1 MPIGILRKVFPS
13 KPPPPQK
20 ETRKSLVNPNLK
32 IPQTLPP
39 LDLPPP
45 DSKETIE
52 TYRSPDE
59 SLYHKPLPVL
69 KDAEELDVFT

>member
-1 MPIGILRKVFPS
+1 M
-13 KPPPPQK
+13 
-20 ETRKSLVNPNLK
+20 VNPNLK
-32 IPQTLPP
+32 IPQTLAP

-52 TYRSPDE
+52 TYRLPDE
-59 SLYHKPLPVL
+59 ALYHKPLPIL